1 MQTVTVK
8 NPFVGKEIYGPLAD
22 YRDTIT
28 FEICYPGF
36 RSDPNAPYAVM
47 QEENFEDP
55 LDVFGVMIWGPTPE
69 RAAQRYVD
77 YIREAYEAYYDEHGR
92 VAA

>member
-36 RSDPNAPYAVM
+36 RSNRDAPYAVM

-55 LDVFGVMIWGPTPE
+55 LDVFGVMIWGKTPE
-69 RAAQRYVD
+69 HAAQRYIEH
-77 YIREAYEAYYDEHGR
+77 IREAYEAYYDEHGY
-92 VAA
+92 AA

>member
-8 NPFVGKEIYGPLAD
+8 NPFVGKKIYGPLAD

-28 FEICYPGF
+28 FEICYPKFARAGDHF
-36 RSDPNAPYAVM
+36 AVL

-55 LDVFGVMIWGPTPE
+55 LDVFGVMISGSTPE
-69 RAAQRYVD
+69 QAAARYIE
-77 YIREAYEAYYDEHGR
+77 YIAEAYEEYYNENGR
-92 VAA
+92 APK

>member
-8 NPFVGKEIYGPLAD
+8 NPFVGKKIYGPLAD

-28 FEICYPGF
+28 FEICYPNFAHTRGQ
-36 RSDPNAPYAVM
+36 PYAVM

-55 LDVFGVMIWGPTPE
+55 LDVFGVMIWGKTPE
-69 RAAQRYVD
+69 HAAQRYVE
-77 YIREAYEAYYDEHGR
+77 YIREAYEAYYDEHGK